1 MSRDVAA
8 DNMLKALLPL
18 VVFGVATGVVL
29 TTMAVM
35 AAIRKTPHKS
45 TEDCPEIPSECTP
58 CVAYAGI
65 AQIEALMDPGEV
77 HSTPQ
82 YQFPA
87 PVGSVRREAGMTFE
101 SLGPNFHAH
110 SAQQLT
116 LSENGWSA
124 TIGTLGIGVAQ
135 MTPIDFPTWEEHG
148 ELQNSH
154 LPTSALMDKHT
165 TFALCQ
171 WDATLGAGRAV
182 MFDTSHDL
190 ATTTRF
196 DPREAIPVYCQ
207 DGVDPDFRRGTH
219 SHPTQC
225 LSLMT
230 YLASNEPG
238 CALLG
243 WAGGDRVG
251 MMVFSTAFCSN
262 DRSPRVVPRRRL
274 PYAFHT
280 ESDLA
285 GLSTAET
292 VLAGNHIAFW
302 AFSDTGVL
310 QFVQS
315 TASGEPTPEGFCAMN
330 LSLPPDLLAGG
341 PGNIRLQSPRSPV
354 RVDDSTSLAA
364 VVFLLGGPDGTLY
377 QSQIQ
382 NYDPIQPTSCPHSV
396 HILATGVV
404 QILSIPEPFCS
415 STQTMPH
422 AWVLTVIEDGTVAA
436 IARVGADIIELVLE
450 GVDYSDRDLLSVIS
464 DGMPEDV
471 TSPSINF
478 SIMTAT
484 RPKLGNDRPVRLERI
499 IFALGHTTST
509 ELGGTDGMTG
519 DATALLA
526 QRYCFGSG
534 VYHGRCAIISTFYGD
549 EAPATVAGIELGP
562 SNPVILASIQD
573 IL

>member
-8 DNMLKALLPL
+8 DNILKALLPL

-302 AFSDTGVL
+302 AFSDTAAWMYVRRG
-310 QFVQS
+310 
-315 TASGEPTPEGFCAMN
+315 AAC
-330 LSLPPDLLAGG
+330 
-341 PGNIRLQSPRSPV
+341 PRSLWRRWRVTLTKGRSIFLVAV
-354 RVDDSTSLAA
+354 RAPPGVALATTSSSTHPPSWTTAKSSSPARTRIGRSVSLAA
-364 VVFLLGGPDGTLY
+364 RRLCAKSWRRKSRACKPRIRSGPKASLLRT
-377 QSQIQ
+377 
-382 NYDPIQPTSCPHSV
+382 
-396 HILATGVV
+396 
-404 QILSIPEPFCS
+404 
-415 STQTMPH
+415 
-422 AWVLTVIEDGTVAA
+422 
-436 IARVGADIIELVLE
+436 
-450 GVDYSDRDLLSVIS
+450 
-464 DGMPEDV
+464 
-471 TSPSINF
+471 
-478 SIMTAT
+478 
-484 RPKLGNDRPVRLERI
+484 
-499 IFALGHTTST
+499 
-509 ELGGTDGMTG
+509 
-519 DATALLA
+519 
-526 QRYCFGSG
+526 
-534 VYHGRCAIISTFYGD
+534 
-549 EAPATVAGIELGP
+549 
-562 SNPVILASIQD
+562 
-573 IL
+573 